1 MGNARNAECISIH
14 SLEITGIFRGVPV
27 RVNPRQRT
35 IKALFRTYL
44 DVVHIKRSDQK
55 RLAVDRTIIGANE
68 SVVSYDEGDEIHI
81 VNTGEEE
88 EIRALSRQPDVYDTL
103 SRSLAPSIY
112 ELDDVKKGILLQL
125 FGGTNKTF
133 TKSGSPRYRYNL
145 RQILAYLLHT
155 DTNRVAFI
163 CFSTTEAIS
172 MFYWWVILVQVNL
185 SFYIMY
191 IRLRQEV
198 STLLEKVLQLL
209 V

>member
-1 MGNARNAECISIH
+1 
-14 SLEITGIFRGVPV
+14 LEITGIFRGVPV

-55 RLAVDRTIIGANE
+55 RLAIDRTIIGGNE

-81 VNTGEEE
+81 VNSGEEE
-88 EIRALSRQPDVYDTL
+88 EIKALAQQPDLYDTL

-133 TKSGSPRYRYNL
+133 TKSGSPRYRYGFGHVH
-145 RQILAYLLHT
+145 AYL
-155 DTNRVAFI
+155 
-163 CFSTTEAIS
+163 
-172 MFYWWVILVQVNL
+172 
-185 SFYIMY
+185 
-191 IRLRQEV
+191 
-198 STLLEKVLQLL
+198 
-209 V
+209 